1 MKLDFLGYLYFILGG
16 FLSLFFIG
24 WIIFNYNQSIM
35 FAFIG
40 GVVVAKTFNDFLEL
54 ILILDGGKKK

>member
-1 MKLDFLGYLYFILGG
+1 MFFVFLVGVLV
-16 FLSLFFIG
+16 FFSQVL
-24 WIIFNYNQSIM
+24 FNYNQSIM